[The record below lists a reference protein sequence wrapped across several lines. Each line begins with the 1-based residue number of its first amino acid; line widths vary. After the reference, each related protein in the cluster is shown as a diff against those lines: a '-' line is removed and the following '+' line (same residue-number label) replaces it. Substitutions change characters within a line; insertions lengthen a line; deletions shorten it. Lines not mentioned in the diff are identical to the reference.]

1 MASSPISDLGHQLA
15 DFAGAHKPDVI
26 AAADALAVAPNLA
39 AWNTAWN
46 GGPSSWVN
54 VRPDVDLRAYLT
66 AGLPDLPG
74 LALLVARVTWA
85 DPAELAEGLHG
96 PIELGPISLTLAS
109 GALIGPPAALGSA
122 EAEVVGPFAPQRI
135 AASLRPPFSGDDGG
149 APGGGTLILLP
160 QNAGFGGMLQLPLGP
175 AEVDATAILERADG
189 GAVTFLAVMG
199 VVFTPP
205 IQLSF
210 GFSLD
215 RVGGIVGVNRTIDTT
230 ALADAV
236 RTGKAG
242 DALFATRPP
251 ASPDALVDELRR
263 YFPDQPG
270 HYVIGPTA
278 RLSWLSFGEA
288 GSFVSLDLGV
298 AVELPSAIVA
308 IVGVGQAQIPSLPE
322 ILHLRA
328 DLLGV
333 VDPHDQTISIDV
345 SLVDSHALGAFA
357 LQGDGA
363 ARLNWGSQGYL
374 VVSAGGFYPGF
385 DPSPARIPPLR
396 RLALGPDT
404 PFPSG
409 LTISAEGYFA
419 FTTNTIQLGGRLDVT
434 VGAGIDAHGFI
445 QVDALVQFRPFFFT
459 ADISAG
465 FDVEAFGHTF
475 GGVGFEGS
483 ISGPH
488 PVTIAGQLTI
498 KTFIHDISWDHT
510 FTIGD
515 GPPDTAASVA
525 LLKALEDEIVRP
537 GNLRAQEDRDPNV
550 ILSPRA
556 VDSPRIAVAPTGM
569 LRWAQRR
576 VPLGLHL
583 DRVDGQPL
591 LAPAGAVLT
600 SPTTGAVEERFA
612 PGTYCN
618 LTQAEALNRPAFDV
632 HDAGGVLVPP
642 VPTPAPKQ
650 LDSRLVQVITI
661 LNHTRQNDRP
671 GGVGIDIS
679 RIAGLVSA
687 ARRPPTLSDPTP
699 QITTAR
705 ERWTTV
711 AGQTPAPVYVSATAA
726 HQAARVNGGVAVAE
740 PDAATPIDLSAL

>member
-1 MASSPISDLGHQLA
+1 MAASPISELGQQLA
-15 DFAGAHKPDVI
+15 DFAGAKKADVI
-26 AAADALAVAPNLA
+26 AAADALAAAPNDDA
-39 AWNTAWN
+39 AWTDWE
-46 GGPSSWVN
+46 N
-54 VRPDVDLRAYLT
+54 VRTSIDLRAYLT

-74 LALLVARVTWA
+74 LLALVGRVSWT
-85 DPAELAEGLHG
+85 DQFELAEGLHG
-96 PIELGPISLTLAS
+96 SIPIGPVTLTLAS
-109 GALIGPPAALGSA
+109 GSLIAPPSGVDPGDAR
-122 EAEVVGPFAPQRI
+122 VVAPYEPDRV
-135 AASLRPPFSGDDGG
+135 AASLASPFGGGDGG
-149 APGGGTLILLP
+149 VPGGGSLIRLP
-160 QNAGFGGMLQLPLGP
+160 QNAGFGGTLNLPLGP
-175 AEVDATAILERADG
+175 AQVDASAILEHAAD

-199 VVFTPP
+199 VEFTPP

-215 RVGGIVGVNRTIDTT
+215 RVGGIVGVNRTIDTQ

-242 DALFATRPP
+242 DALFAVRPP
-251 ASPDALVDELRR
+251 SSPDALIDELRR
-263 YFPDQPG
+263 YFPAQPG
-270 HYVIGPTA
+270 HDVIGPTV

-298 AVELPSAIVA
+298 AVELPTAVVA

-333 VDPHDQTISIDV
+333 VDTGAQTISIDV

-357 LQGDGA
+357 LSGDGA

-404 PFPSG
+404 SFPSG
-409 LTISAEGYFA
+409 LSIRADGYFA

-475 GGVGFEGS
+475 GGVTLQGS

-488 PVTIAGQLTI
+488 PITIAGHLTI
-498 KTFIHDISWDHT
+498 ETFIHDISWSQT
-510 FTIGD
+510 FTIGT
-515 GPPDTAASVA
+515 GPPDTAAGIA
-525 LLKALEDEIVRP
+525 LLDALEQEIARP
-537 GNLRAQEDRDPNV
+537 GNLRVEEDRDLNV
-550 ILSPRA
+550 ILSPRM
-556 VDSPRIAVAPTGM
+556 VDSPRVALPPTGT
-569 LRWAQRR
+569 LRWSERR
-576 VPLGLHL
+576 APLNLHL

-591 LAPAGAVLT
+591 PAPAGATLATAITAPVR
-600 SPTTGAVEERFA
+600 ERFA
-612 PGTYCN
+612 PGSYCN
-618 LTQAEALNRPAFDV
+618 LTQAEALNRPTFDV
-632 HDAGGVLVPP
+632 HDAGGVLAA
-642 VPTPAPKQ
+642 PAPAVKPLQKDDNRQVQ
-650 LDSRLVQVITI
+650 LITI
-661 LNHTRQNDRP
+661 L
-671 GGVGIDIS
+671 GGVQNGPRGANHIDLA
-679 RIAGLVSA
+679 RTAGLVSA
-687 ARRPPTLSDPTP
+687 ARRTPALSSPVP
-699 QITTAR
+699 QITTSR
-705 ERWTTV
+705 EQWTTV
-711 AGQTPAPVYVSATAA
+711 AGERPAPVLDSATAA
-726 HQAARVNGGVAVAE
+726 HQTARVTGGVAVAAL
-740 PDAATPIDLSAL
+740 DAGNPVDLSRL